1 MKIFL
6 EALGESEVAGLL
18 KKLRCVASEDLHTVV
33 HNPNHADLIVLC
45 GSWTM
50 EGLSSLIT
58 ANPLVKR
65 YPDKCVV
72 YSDDDA
78 YLPLLPGVYCSP
90 KSGFSVRRGRVQC
103 YSYIVRH
110 IQKGNPFV
118 VPVAEQR
125 NKDLLFSFQG
135 ATSSLVRKRLFKM
148 NFGRNDVLIEDTTF
162 HSNWVPT
169 ATRAEQQK
177 IYVETIARSHFV
189 LCPRGGGSGSFRLF
203 EVMRLGVAP
212 VLISDCYVLP
222 AGPDWSSFLIRIPEK
237 DIARLPSIL
246 EPYRTESATRGRRA
260 KEAWDRWFSTE
271 QEFNQIISRCRSTL
285 AVAGWERLYR
295 LLWPILIV
303 WHYALRRVRRD
314 ARAFVL
320 RIVRSFGLRLPYSIR
335 DQTPVVFDPKDARDD
350 LG

>member
-1 MKIFL
+1 MKVFI
-6 EALGESEVAGLL
+6 EALGANEVAGLL
-18 KKLRCVASEDLHTVV
+18 KKLSYAATEGLHTLVD
-33 HNPNHADLIVLC
+33 NADHADLIVLC

-65 YPDKCVV
+65 YPSKCAV

-90 KSGFSVRRGRVQC
+90 KNGFSVQKGRVQC

-125 NKDLLFSFQG
+125 SRDFLFSFQG
-135 ATSSLVRKRLFKM
+135 ATTSLVRKRLFTM
-148 NFGRNDVLIEDTTF
+148 NFHRNDVLIEDTTF
-162 HSNWVPT
+162 HSNWVPA
-169 ATRAEQQK
+169 ATRLKQQK
-177 IYVETIARSHFV
+177 LYVETIARSHFV
-189 LCPRGGGSGSFRLF
+189 LCPGGGGSGSFRLF
-203 EVMRLGVAP
+203 EVMRMGVAP
-212 VLISDCYVLP
+212 VLISDRYVLP

-237 DIARLPSIL
+237 GIAKLPSIL
-246 EPYRTESATRGRRA
+246 EPYRAESVIRGRRA

-285 AVAGWERLYR
+285 ADPSREQFYR
-295 LLWPILIV
+295 MLWPIMILR
-303 WHYALRRVRRD
+303 HYAFRWARRNGRALVLWILRS
-314 ARAFVL
+314 L
-320 RIVRSFGLRLPYSIR
+320 GLPPPYSIR
-335 DQTPVVFDPKDARDD
+335 DETPVIFDPKDASDD

>member
-1 MKIFL
+1 MKVFL
-6 EALGESEVAGLL
+6 EALGENEVAGLL
-18 KKLRCVASEDLHTVV
+18 KKLSYAASEDLHTLVD
-33 HNPNHADLIVLC
+33 NPDHADLIVLC

-58 ANPLVKR
+58 ANPLVRR
-65 YPDKCVV
+65 YPSKCVV

-90 KSGFSVRRGRVQC
+90 KSGFSVRKGRVQC

-118 VPVAEQR
+118 APLAEQR
-125 NKDLLFSFQG
+125 SRDLLFSFQG
-135 ATSSLVRKRLFKM
+135 ATTSLVRKRLFKM
-148 NFGRNDVLIEDTTF
+148 NFHRNDVVIEDTTF
-162 HSNWVPT
+162 HTNWVPA
-169 ATRAEQQK
+169 ATRSKQQK
-177 IYVETIARSHFV
+177 LYVETIARSHFV

-203 EVMRLGVAP
+203 EVMRMGAAP
-212 VLISDCYVLP
+212 VLISDRYVLP

-246 EPYRTESATRGRRA
+246 EPHRAESTIRGRRA

-285 AVAGWERLYR
+285 AAPGRERLYR
-295 LLWPILIV
+295 ILWPILILR
-303 WHYALRRVRRD
+303 HYAFRKARRD
-314 ARAFVL
+314 GRAFALWVF
-320 RIVRSFGLRLPYSIR
+320 RSLGLRLPYTIR
-335 DQTPVVFDPKDARDD
+335 DQTPVIFDPKDARDD